1 MLYFS
6 NKCLIEVRQRF
17 IISWVKSS
25 CKCGPR
31 VIPARAQVSM
41 AYPTKHAAIEVMWS
55 HNAEQKEPLNPLAR
69 VLASEPTTDLKFT
82 KNSVKA
88 LAGTNLSWMRS
99 SQTNVTV
106 VLFFLQ
112 TIRDHLRWFVDSVSC
127 PLHPLGCVS
136 LCRVDHLIRLSQ
148 GLFSQAL
155 EYNIIVHQLIINICK
170 RCSFRLRL
178 YLSHTFKVVYLQCFA
193 HAALPHQICRCSNA
207 IFASLFLV
215 RWPWSLH
222 GC

>member
-1 MLYFS
+1 MS
-6 NKCLIEVRQRF
+6 RQLI
-17 IISWVKSS
+17 WSS
-25 CKCGPR
+25 
-31 VIPARAQVSM
+31 
-41 AYPTKHAAIEVMWS
+41 
-55 HNAEQKEPLNPLAR
+55 
-69 VLASEPTTDLKFT
+69 LKIQL
-82 KNSVKA
+82 KLWQGRILVGCVHLK
-88 LAGTNLSWMRS
+88 
-99 SQTNVTV
+99 QTV